1 MMKTRPEAPA
11 SVSVLVTDDDDD
23 IRDSI
28 REVLEDEGY
37 SVAVAAHGREA
48 LECLAEVR
56 PQLILLDL
64 SMPVMNGQE
73 FRKAQ
78 LEHPIWKEIPVVV
91 LSAAGRMQEKTSGMD
106 AADLVAKPIK
116 LDKLLLVVRRFCG
129 DPTR

>member
-1 MMKTRPEAPA
+1 MEQTRAGRPTR
-11 SVSVLVTDDDDD
+11 VSVLVADDDDD

-28 REVLEDEGY
+28 KEVLEDEGY
-37 SVAVAAHGREA
+37 TVVVAAHGEEA
-48 LECLAEVR
+48 LEQLTRVR

-78 LEHPIWKEIPVVV
+78 LADAALKEIPVVV
-91 LSAAGRMQEKTSGMD
+91 LSAAGRMQEKAAGMD

-116 LDKLLLVVRRFCG
+116 LEKLLLVVRRFCG
-129 DPTR
+129 DPER